1 MAVVQLASPE
11 DVVRLLGRGL
21 TSEEAARVDG
31 ILDKASELF
40 RRRSGQKFTPGTSL
54 VRLKVTANYVD
65 LPQRPV
71 ASVQSVTLD
80 VAGGAAVA
88 YDLFQSRLTLHGVH
102 AGTMVRVAY
111 THGSDTVPDLVRL
124 TIADVARKV
133 LLIDPNATTGVTQY
147 SETTGPFTEQSTYAT
162 WAQGGETR
170 LSPEDNA
177 IADSFR
183 VKNYGSILLSAGPV
197 PDDHRFMGAV

>member
-1 MAVVQLASPE
+1 MAVVQLASEE
-11 DVVRLLGRGL
+11 DVVAALGRAL
-21 TSEEAARVDG
+21 TSSEAAKVDA

-40 RRRSGQKFTPGTSL
+40 RKRSSQQFTAGASL

-71 ASVQSVTLD
+71 VAVQSVTQD
-80 VAGGAAVA
+80 VAGGASIAH
-88 YDLFQSRLTLHGVH
+88 DLFGSRLTVHGMR
-102 AGTMVRVAY
+102 AGDMVRVAY
-111 THGSDTVPDLVRL
+111 THGGAVPDLVRL

-133 LLIDPNATTGVTQY
+133 LEIDPKAATGLSQF

-183 VKNYGSILLSAGPV
+183 VKTYGSILLSAAPL
-197 PDDHRFMGAV
+197 PDDARFLGSL

>member
-1 MAVVQLASPE
+1 MAAVQLASDE
-11 DVVRLLGRGL
+11 DVVAALGRAL
-21 TSEEAARVDG
+21 TSAEGAKVDA

-40 RRRSGQKFTPGTSL
+40 RKRSGQQFTEGSSL

-71 ASVQSVTLD
+71 VAVQSVTRD
-80 VAGGAAVA
+80 VAGGASISH
-88 YDLFQSRLTLHGVH
+88 DLFQSRLTLHGVR
-102 AGTMVRVAY
+102 AGDMVRVGY
-111 THGSDTVPDLVRL
+111 THGGPVPDLVRL

-133 LLIDPNATTGVTQY
+133 LEIDPKAATGLSQF

-183 VKNYGSILLSAGPV
+183 VKRYGSILLSAAPL
-197 PDDHRFMGAV
+197 PDSARFLGSL